1 MKRYSSAPC
10 LEDIGNDAKR
20 IKGSE
25 QYADPNTKE
34 YLQLALARV
43 LELQQEIKEGTYIP
57 EIDNSS
63 DLDASGSEEDLTKEI
78 LTKVFQ
84 DLPGT
89 PNSLAKTIDRE
100 TRWRNYRMDV
110 MQSKRIQLL
119 GFDTCRRMALE
130 FMKTIV
136 RESQNRSS
144 SLNTVELDNFQQN
157 ESLHSRGGIQASD
170 LRKRESNAQEIRAR
184 MLRSLD
190 LHLAAKQR
198 DYTSKL
204 MRSGLLNICLIRH

>member
-10 LEDIGNDAKR
+10 LEDVGNDVKR
-20 IKGSE
+20 TKGIKE
-25 QYADPNTKE
+25 YTDPNTRE

-43 LELQQEIKEGTYIP
+43 LELQREIREGAYIA
-57 EIDNSS
+57 ETDNG
-63 DLDASGSEEDLTKEI
+63 DQDASGSDEDLTKEI
-78 LTKVFQ
+78 LSKVFQ

-89 PNSLAKTIDRE
+89 PNSLAKIIDRE
-100 TRWRNYRMDV
+100 TRWRNHRMDAV
-110 MQSKRIQLL
+110 HSKRIQLL

-130 FMKTIV
+130 FMKTIMQ
-136 RESQNRSS
+136 ESRNKSS
-144 SLNTVELDNFQQN
+144 SLNTIGLDNLQRN
-157 ESLHSRGGIQASD
+157 EPLHSEGKILASD
-170 LRKRESNAQEIRAR
+170 FHKRESNAQEIRAR

-204 MRSGLLNICLIRH
+204 MRSAI